1 MWSFVEKKKKECEKN
16 LQHRKSLQI
25 MYVVK
30 VEHPD
35 YIKYSY
41 NHKNDKQP
49 NLEMGKGLE

>member
-1 MWSFVEKKKKECEKN
+1 MVFCGKKKKECEKN